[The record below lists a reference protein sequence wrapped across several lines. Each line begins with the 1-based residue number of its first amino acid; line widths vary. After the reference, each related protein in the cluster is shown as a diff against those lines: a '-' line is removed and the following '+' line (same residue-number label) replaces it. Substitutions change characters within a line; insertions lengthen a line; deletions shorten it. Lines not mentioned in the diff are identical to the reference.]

1 MQTKDIVDAFY
12 LFLSSLLLGQIDGPA
27 ADKLGLPAGSNAFH
41 VDHDFFD
48 SRQRDESDHLR
59 TGTSMLSRQK
69 RTETLSAIEQ
79 LRTLLKGGNWQ
90 GVRRRSDDPCHRKTP
105 LMFLKLHINKHAI
118 ATLGRF

>member
-1 MQTKDIVDAFY
+1 MQTKDIVDALD

-59 TGTSMLSRQK
+59 AGTSLPQCFQGIASA
-69 RTETLSAIEQ
+69 TSSNTSETSSNPQE
-79 LRTLLKGGNWQ
+79 
-90 GVRRRSDDPCHRKTP
+90 
-105 LMFLKLHINKHAI
+105 NKHSDFDRMNLSEPRDVVQCFAVHDLI
-118 ATLGRF
+118 ELT